1 MKLPLHL
8 KVALLLAYVSVCTQ
22 VLVAAHLTDRSFGI
36 DVTDTAALRQQAESA
51 FTRPDGSGGTK
62 S

>member
-8 KVALLLAYVSVCTQ
+8 KVVLLLAYVALCTQ
-22 VLVAAHLTDRSFGI
+22 VLVTAHLTDHSFGI
-36 DVTDTAALRQQAESA
+36 DVADTAALRQQADCA